1 MFVLVG
7 PPRVSGA
14 IQVVLVGLKVFP
26 VFQRKGLGPYS
37 TGKTCRSL
45 RRVGLLSLR
54 QFILWR
60 EHKTPS
66 LKSHIERGNA
76 DKSTTI

>member
-26 VFQRKGLGPYS
+26 VFQRKGLVPYS
-37 TGKTCRSL
+37 SAAGTREVIQTK
-45 RRVGLLSLR
+45 
-54 QFILWR
+54 ILF
-60 EHKTPS
+60 
-66 LKSHIERGNA
+66 
-76 DKSTTI
+76 